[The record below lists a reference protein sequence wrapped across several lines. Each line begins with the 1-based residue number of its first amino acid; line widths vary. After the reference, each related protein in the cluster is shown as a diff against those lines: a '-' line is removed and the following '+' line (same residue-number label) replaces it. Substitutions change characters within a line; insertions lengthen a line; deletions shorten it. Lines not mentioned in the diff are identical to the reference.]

1 MGALWKNPV
10 RDIMEYAKEQEW
22 AVADIAKQVC
32 KWDIPSISVQV
43 NTDTRLSI
51 SAPHGTVEVCADD
64 AMMVFSISESSS
76 RLRWAANISEW
87 VSVDTGRTLVELLN
101 EWLAPVRFKQE
112 LRGLTMLQLDGLK
125 TYFHTEQGV
134 VKAVDGLTIDIL
146 PGRTMGLVGESGSGK
161 SVTSLSVMG
170 LLPEFTARIPSGDI
184 VFMGKDLLSYSPK
197 QMREIRGS
205 DMAMIFQEPM
215 TSLNPV
221 YRVGD
226 QVAEA
231 ILLHEKVSK
240 AEAWER
246 ALALFDEVGIPD
258 SRERAR
264 SFPHEMSGGQKQRV
278 MIAMALAC
286 NPSLL
291 IADEPTTA
299 LDVTIQK
306 QILELLAN
314 LRDSRG
320 MSILFITHDLGVIA
334 EIADDVAVMY
344 RGKLCEYGD
353 VLSVFKDPQ
362 HPYTRGLLACRPR
375 LDSPYQLLPTVDDFL
390 DTWVEDG
397 EIHVK
402 EKQITDERNHEL
414 LNGGRAKRTSFEG
427 APILTVNNLKV
438 WFATQRD
445 MFGREKSWVKA
456 VDGIDFEVYPG
467 QTLGLVGESGCGK
480 TTTGRAI
487 LRLVAPKEGE
497 TIFDGIDLSL
507 LEGKGQ
513 STKRVLFG
521 ASAVQF
527 IGSFALLSYF
537 LVQAIER
544 GASDAPYGL
553 AGLGGL
559 LFLAGVLFSLIALG
573 RISAA
578 EQSLRRKVQI
588 IFQDPYASLNPR
600 RTVLQTIVEPMTV
613 HKIGATHE
621 ERIRKAG
628 DLLEEV
634 GLPREY
640 LRRYP
645 HEFSGGQRQRI
656 CIARTLAMNPSLIIC
671 DESVSALDVSVQ
683 AQVLNLLKD
692 LQIKYDLTY
701 VFISHDLSVVK
712 FMSDTMAVM
721 KGGKIVEMGPSEDI
735 YRNPKQAYTRNLI
748 DSIPKDDLENIKR
761 LRDARV
767 AARNARRAKAVAV

>member
-1 MGALWKNPV
+1 M
-10 RDIMEYAKEQEW
+10 DCTKEQEW
-22 AVADIAKQVC
+22 ALSDIEAQLRTWNLAGVSFETPE
-32 KWDIPSISVQV
+32 DHILALSTSSSTLVISAFSQLISV
-43 NTDTRLSI
+43 TEGDETTS
-51 SAPHGTVEVCADD
+51 
-64 AMMVFSISESSS
+64 F
-76 RLRWAANISEW
+76 RWVANISEW
-87 VSVDTGRTLVELLN
+87 ICTDTGHTLVEVLN
-101 EWLAPVRFKQE
+101 TWLSPVSKGTE
-112 LRGLTMLQLDGLK
+112 LRPLMMLQLDGLK
-125 TYFHTEQGV
+125 TYFHTEQGI

-146 PGRTMGLVGESGSGK
+146 PGRTLGLVGESGSGK

-184 VFMGKDLLSYSPK
+184 VFMGKDLLSYTPK
-197 QMREIRGS
+197 QMRSIRGS

-231 ILLHEKVSK
+231 ILLHEKVTR
-240 AEAWER
+240 AEAWHR
-246 ALALFDEVGIPD
+246 AVALFDEVGIPNPTV
-258 SRERAR
+258 RAR

-291 IADEPTTA
+291 VADEPTTA

-306 QILELLAN
+306 QILDLLAK
-314 LRDSRG
+314 LRDTRG

-353 VLSVFKDPQ
+353 VLDVFQDPK
-362 HPYTRGLLACRPR
+362 HPYTRGLLECRPR
-375 LDSPYQLLPTVDDFL
+375 LNSPYRLLPTVDDFL
-390 DTWVEDG
+390 ETWVENG
-397 EIHVK
+397 EIQVK
-402 EKQITDERNHEL
+402 EKEMDADRKHEL
-414 LNGGRAKRTSFEG
+414 LHGGRAKRTDYDG
-427 APILTVNNLKV
+427 APILSVDGLKV
-438 WFATQRD
+438 WFGMNRS
-445 MFGREKSWVKA
+445 MFGKPRSWVKA
-456 VDGIDFEVYPG
+456 VDGISFNVFPG

-487 LRLVAPKEGE
+487 LRLVQPKAG
-497 TIFDGIDLSL
+497 TTHFDGIDLSL

-513 STKRVLFG
+513 KVQKGLFTASGALVL
-521 ASAVQF
+521 S
-527 IGSFALLSYF
+527 SLLLVAYW
-537 LVQAIER
+537 LVQAIEL
-544 GASDAPYGL
+544 GAYQAPLTL
-553 AGLGGL
+553 AALGGL
-559 LFLAGVLFSLIALG
+559 LFVSGVLISLFALG
-573 RISAA
+573 RISDA
-578 EQSLRRKVQI
+578 EQQLRRKVQI

-600 RTVLQTIVEPMTV
+600 RTVEQTIVEPMTV
-613 HKIGATHE
+613 HNIGDTHK
-621 ERIRKAG
+621 ERVAMAG

-656 CIARTLAMNPSLIIC
+656 CIARTLALKPSLIIC

-712 FMSDTMAVM
+712 FMSDIMAVM
-721 KGGKIVEMGPSEDI
+721 KDGKIVEIGPSEDI
-735 YRNPKQAYTRNLI
+735 YQNPKQQYTRDLI
-748 DSIPKDDLENIKR
+748 DAIPKDDLDNIKT
-761 LRDARV
+761 LRDARI
-767 AARNARRAKAVAV
+767 AAREARRSKAMAI